1 MLDLINLPAGTVLA
15 EKYRVTGALGAGGMG
30 VVVAAEHIG
39 LGNRVALKIMRPE
52 LINNENIVKRFMFEG
67 KAATRLQSDHV
78 ARVLDV
84 GRLSG
89 DGLPAEGVPFMVME
103 FLEGHDLSHWVR
115 TGRRFSV
122 YEALHYIAEAGE
134 ALHQAHKSGVIHRD
148 VKPANLFLTE
158 REGAEPI
165 VKILDFG
172 ISKLLE
178 EQPSEMGL
186 TKTTAVLGSGLYM
199 SPEQMRSAKNVDQR
213 TDIYALGVCLFEL
226 LCGTQPFVADTF
238 PELCV
243 KVNVEEP
250 TPISKY
256 RPDIADELASV
267 IRRAYAREVDDRY
280 QTIVEMMAALAP
292 FASEATLPLISQIC
306 GGVIPAP
313 PKPLEATV
321 TAVATDKG
329 LPKAKVGA
337 MAAFFALVGAGAVGI
352 TYSSSTAEQ
361 ARPDTDVGALDGGA
375 RTVSIPSSSAASLA
389 APSASASA
397 SASAAPSSHATVVG
411 SASAA
416 PAVEKPV
423 YRKPRFRRPRPK
435 KPPPPAVPCF
445 KDGPNGLKIPC

>member
-1 MLDLINLPAGTVLA
+1 MLDLMNLPAGTVLA

-52 LINNENIVKRFMFEG
+52 LIANESIVKRFMFEG

-89 DGLPAEGVPFMVME
+89 DGLPADGVPFMVME
-103 FLEGHDLSHWVR
+103 FLAGYDLSHWVR

-122 YEALHYIAEAGE
+122 HEALHYIVEAGE

-158 REGAEPI
+158 REGAEPM

-178 EQPSEMGL
+178 EDPSEMGL

-213 TDIYALGVCLFEL
+213 TDIYALGICLFEL
-226 LCGTQPFVADTF
+226 LCGTQPFVAETF

-250 TPISKY
+250 TPLSQY
-256 RPDIADELASV
+256 RPDIADDLAMV

-280 QTIVEMMAALAP
+280 QTIVDMMAALAP
-292 FASEATLPLISQIC
+292 FVIEKTLPLISQIC

-329 LPKAKVGA
+329 IPRAKVGV
-337 MAAFFALVGAGAVGI
+337 MAAFFALLGAGAVGI
-352 TYSSSTAEQ
+352 IFSSMTAEQ
-361 ARPDTDVGALDGGA
+361 TLPATDVRSLDGGA
-375 RTVSIPSSSAASLA
+375 RTVSIPSSSAASLV
-389 APSASASA
+389 PPA
-397 SASAAPSSHATVVG
+397 SASAAPSAAPSSSASVVA

-416 PAVEKPV
+416 PAVKKPI
-423 YRKPRFRRPRPK
+423 YRKPRFRRPLPK
-435 KPPPPAVPCF
+435 KPPPPAPPCF
-445 KDGPNGLKIPC
+445 KDGPNGLKVPC